1 MTQLEVA
8 VHTVALFRHDTKSKK
23 SGKSISHLVLYDP
36 NEPFWF
42 GKVEC
47 AQPLKYAERFGLY
60 KKIGVYCLQ
69 GRTLTQKMKGKDQ
82 DEEYRI
88 NNEMKFVMT
97 GKWDPEYEKTLE
109 QEGQKKSNKAKG
121 LKMDKKKKGRDAKRA
136 KTVSQLIFNT

>member
-1 MTQLEVA
+1 VTPLEVA

-23 SGKSISHLVLYDP
+23 SKKSIPHLVLYDP

-60 KKIGVYCLQ
+60 KKIGVYCLH
-69 GRTLTQKMKGKDQ
+69 GRNLGRKNTTGQ

-97 GKWDPEYEKTLE
+97 GKWDPEYLE
-109 QEGQKKSNKAKG
+109 N
-121 LKMDKKKKGRDAKRA
+121 
-136 KTVSQLIFNT
+136 

>member
-1 MTQLEVA
+1 VTQLEVA
-8 VHTVALFRHDTKSKK
+8 VHTVALFRHDTISKKSKK
-23 SGKSISHLVLYDP
+23 SIPHLVLYDP

-69 GRTLTQKMKGKDQ
+69 GRKLVKNNYLNSG
-82 DEEYRI
+82 EEYRI

-109 QEGQKKSNKAKG
+109 MEGQK
-121 LKMDKKKKGRDAKRA
+121 
-136 KTVSQLIFNT
+136 

>member
-1 MTQLEVA
+1 MTPLEVA
-8 VHTVALFRHDTKSKK
+8 VHTVALFRHDTISKKSKK
-23 SGKSISHLVLYDP
+23 SIPHLVLYDP

-69 GRTLTQKMKGKDQ
+69 GRNLMMKKTGKDQ

-97 GKWDPEYEKTLE
+97 GKWDPEYK
-109 QEGQKKSNKAKG
+109 N
-121 LKMDKKKKGRDAKRA
+121 
-136 KTVSQLIFNT
+136 I